1 MNKPMNNGQKRIPIF
16 PIVLLV
22 FLVIVLIFNFVGNG
36 NAKKE
41 ISIDEFYTKLGTT
54 AADTQI
60 AAVHFYGTTVYGIYK
75 GANDTETAEKKEAFP
90 KEYDFY
96 VVVAYTYQ
104 LEDIQHRVQDL
115 NDNGAN
121 IGISTLPVSE
131 PFLSQILP
139 YLYILMILAL
149 GYFVY
154 KAMTK
159 MSGKNGDFGRSKA
172 RMDSGLKVR
181 FADVAGC
188 DEEKQEMQEIVE
200 FLKNPGKFTS
210 MGARIP
216 KGVMLV
222 GPPGTGKTL
231 LAKAIAG
238 EAGVPFFSITGSD
251 FVEMYVG
258 VGAAR
263 VRDLFE
269 TAKRSSPCLIFIDEI
284 DAVGRQRGAG
294 LGNTNDEREQ
304 TLNQLLV
311 QMDGFESSAG
321 IVVIAATNRPDVLD
335 PALLRAGR
343 FDRRIV
349 VNVPDLEGRI
359 KILKL
364 YAKNKPFADD
374 IDWEGIA
381 RRLPSTTGADIENIL
396 NEAAILAVRDNRN
409 LITETDIFEGSL
421 KVEYG
426 PQKKNRKISDEEK
439 KSTAYHE
446 AGHAIV
452 IKTINGDGKEV
463 QEVTIIPRG
472 MSGGMTSQIDRKHGG
487 DVYTLTRDE
496 MLDQIAGLMGGR
508 AAEKLIFGKV
518 ATGPSNDIEVATNI
532 ARDMV
537 TKYGMS
543 EKLGPVCY
551 ASGGEVFL
559 GRDFQQ
565 HSNISEQT
573 ANLIDQEVKAFI
585 EDGEKRAIEILTKNR
600 SILDEMAKVLIE
612 RKTIYSQEVDE
623 LMSGMTAQQVMDAM
637 DTRTAA
643 RKQKDAEVLARKK
656 QEQEAK
662 TAEAMSAM
670 DDLEKTVFEAYT
682 NSANGQTKPK
692 KDESKKAEQ
701 KPAEAKDD
709 KTVEAKSTDAK
720 AEAEPKTVAET
731 EEKVVDKPATET
743 AKKAKN
749 PEKSKSNTEKSEN

>member
-1 MNKPMNNGQKRIPIF
+1 MEGRPINSGPKKFPIF
-16 PIVLLV
+16 SVLLV
-22 FLVIVLIFNFVGNG
+22 AFLAIVLILTFVGNG
-36 NAKKE
+36 DSKKE
-41 ISIDEFYTKLGTT
+41 ITQDEFYTKLDAGEVVG
-54 AADTQI
+54 
-60 AAVHFYGTTVYGIYK
+60 VHFYGTTVYGIYTD
-75 GANDTETAEKKEAFP
+75 ADAEKLEKKQESFP
-90 KEYDFY
+90 KEFDFY
-96 VVVAYTYQ
+96 ITVAYTFQ
-104 LEDIQHRVQDL
+104 VENIQNAVEEY
-115 NDNGAN
+115 NKTAATGAV
-121 IGISTLPVSE
+121 ISISSE
-131 PFLSQILP
+131 PVKESFMSQILP
-139 YLYILMILAL
+139 YIYILLLCCL
-149 GYFVY
+149 GYFAY
-154 KAMTK
+154 KTISK

-172 RMDSGLKVR
+172 RVESGLKVR
-181 FADVAGC
+181 FSDVAGC
-188 DEEKQEMQEIVE
+188 EEEKQEMKEIVD
-200 FLKNPGKFTS
+200 FLKNPRRFTD

-216 KGVMLV
+216 KGVLLV

-269 TAKRSSPCLIFIDEI
+269 TAKRNTPCLIFIDEI

-311 QMDGFESSAG
+311 QMDGFESSSG

-349 VNVPDLEGRI
+349 VNRPDLEGRI

-381 RRLPSTTGADIENIL
+381 RRLPSATGADIENIL

-426 PQKKNRKISDEEK
+426 PQKKTHKASDEDK
-439 KSTAYHE
+439 KTTAYHE
-446 AGHAIV
+446 AGHTIV
-452 IKTINGDGKEV
+452 IKALHGDDREV

-472 MSGGMTSQIDRKHGG
+472 MSGGMTAHVDRKRA
-487 DVYTLTRDE
+487 DATQMTREE
-496 MLDQIAGLMGGR
+496 MLQHITGAMGGR
-508 AAEKLIFGKV
+508 AAEKLIYGHV
-518 ATGPSNDIEVATNI
+518 ATGASNDIEVSTGI

-551 ASGGEVFL
+551 ADGGEVFL

-565 HSNISEQT
+565 RSNISEAT
-573 ANLIDQEVKAFI
+573 ANLIDSEIKAIIEQCEQDAINILEKNRDILEAMTATLVAKQTIYAQEVEELMAGKSSAEVI
-585 EDGEKRAIEILTKNR
+585 EAMDKRAE
-600 SILDEMAKVLIE
+600 E
-612 RKTIYSQEVDE
+612 RKKKDQEALE
-623 LMSGMTAQQVMDAM
+623 RKKKEEEERLAQQ
-637 DTRTAA
+637 
-643 RKQKDAEVLARKK
+643 Q
-656 QEQEAK
+656 
-662 TAEAMSAM
+662 SAM
-670 DDLEKTVFEAYT
+670 TDLEKSVQGAYSGAT
-682 NSANGQTKPK
+682 QKAQENNSQQVK
-692 KDESKKAEQ
+692 KDKEIKITKN
-701 KPAEAKDD
+701 D
-709 KTVEAKSTDAK
+709 K
-720 AEAEPKTVAET
+720 
-731 EEKVVDKPATET
+731 
-743 AKKAKN
+743 N
-749 PEKSKSNTEKSEN
+749 

>member
-1 MNKPMNNGQKRIPIF
+1 MNRPMNNGPKSVSLF
-16 PIVLLV
+16 PILLIAFLIVVLLFA
-22 FLVIVLIFNFVGNG
+22 FLGSG
-36 NAKKE
+36 DSKKE
-41 ISIDEFYTKLGTT
+41 ITIDTFYEKLGTST
-54 AADTQI
+54 ENTQI

-75 GANDTETAEKKEAFP
+75 GETEEATKKKLEAFP
-90 KEYDFY
+90 KQYDFY

-104 LEDIQHRVQDL
+104 VENIQTKVEKV
-115 NDNGAN
+115 NGDTTTIQITA
-121 IGISTLPVSE
+121 SPVSE
-131 PFLSQILP
+131 PLLSRLLP
-139 YLYILMILAL
+139 YIYIIMLVIL

-159 MSGKNGDFGRSKA
+159 MSGKNGEFGRSKA

-181 FADVAGC
+181 FSDVAGC

-200 FLKNPGKFTS
+200 FLKNPRKFTD

-426 PQKKNRKISDEEK
+426 PQKKNRKMSDEEK
-439 KSTAYHE
+439 RFTAYHE
-446 AGHAIV
+446 SGHAIV
-452 IKTINGDGKEV
+452 IKSINGDDKEV

-487 DVYTLTRDE
+487 DTYQLTREE
-496 MLDQIAGLMGGR
+496 MLNHIAGLMGGR
-508 AAEKLIFGKV
+508 AAEKLIFGHV

-565 HSNISEQT
+565 RSNISEHT
-573 ANLIDQEVKAFI
+573 ADLIDAEVKAFI
-585 EDGEKRAIEILTKNR
+585 ESGEKRAIEILTKNR
-600 SILDEMAKVLIE
+600 SILDEMAKTLLE
-612 RKTIYSQEVDE
+612 KQTIYAEEVDE
-623 LMSGMTAQQVMDAM
+623 LMSGMTSSQVMEAM
-637 DTRTAA
+637 DKRTAE
-643 RKQKDAEVLARKK
+643 RKKRDAEVLARKK
-656 QEQEAK
+656 QAEEQK
-662 TAEAMSAM
+662 TAETMSAM
-670 DDLEKTVFEAYT
+670 DDFGKTVFGAYT
-682 NSANGQTKPK
+682 NSSQTDSKHK
-692 KDESKKAEQ
+692 KSTKKENSAEKKEDNKTTKAENS
-701 KPAEAKDD
+701 
-709 KTVEAKSTDAK
+709 VEA
-720 AEAEPKTVAET
+720 T
-731 EEKVVDKPATET
+731 EEQSASESANEVKVDQVST
-743 AKKAKN
+743 KN
-749 PEKSKSNTEKSEN
+749 AEKSKTKTKNSEN

>member
-1 MNKPMNNGQKRIPIF
+1 MIMDRPSNNGPRRISIF
-16 PIVLLV
+16 PILLIA
-22 FLVIVLIFNFVGNG
+22 FLVIVLLLTFINTGDS
-36 NAKKE
+36 KKE
-41 ISIDEFYTKLGTT
+41 ISINTFYEYLGT
-54 AADTQI
+54 AESPVEEQKVAG
-60 AAVHFYGTTVYGIYK
+60 VYFYGSTVYGVLK
-75 GANDTETAEKKEAFP
+75 GETEEETAKKLENFP

-96 VVVAYTYQ
+96 ITVAYSFQ
-104 LEDIQHRVQDL
+104 IQEIQERVQAVS
-115 NDNGAN
+115 ND
-121 IGISTLPVSE
+121 IVIKSEPVSE
-131 PFLSQILP
+131 PILSQILP
-139 YLYILMILAL
+139 YIYILMLIVL

-159 MSGKNGDFGRSKA
+159 MSGRNGEFGRSKA

-181 FADVAGC
+181 FSDVAGC

-200 FLKNPGKFTS
+200 FLKNPRKFTE

-349 VNVPDLEGRI
+349 VNVPDLDGRI

-381 RRLPSTTGADIENIL
+381 RRLPSTTGADLENIL
-396 NEAAILAVRDNRN
+396 NEAAILAVRDGRN
-409 LITETDIFEGSL
+409 IITESDIFEGSL

-426 PQKKNRKISDEEK
+426 PQKKNRKQSDEEK
-439 KSTAYHE
+439 KITAYHE
-446 AGHAIV
+446 SGHAVV
-452 IKTINGDGKEV
+452 IKTLHGDDKEV

-472 MSGGMTSQIDRKHGG
+472 VSGGMTSQVDRKHGG
-487 DVYTLTRDE
+487 DTYQLTRDE
-496 MLDQIAGLMGGR
+496 MMKHITGLMGGR
-508 AAEKLIFGKV
+508 AAERLIFGQL

-551 ASGGEVFL
+551 ADGGEVFL

-565 HSNISEQT
+565 RSNISDDT
-573 ANLIDQEVKAFI
+573 ARLIDEEIKSIIVDC
-585 EDGEKRAIEILTKNR
+585 EHRAIEVLKQNR
-600 SILDEMAKVLIE
+600 SILDEMAKTLIE
-612 RKTIYSQEVDE
+612 KQTIYSEEVDE
-623 LMSGMTAQQVMDAM
+623 LMSGKSSTEVIEAM
-637 DTRTAA
+637 DKRAEE
-643 RKQKDAEVLARKK
+643 RKQRDAEALARKK
-656 QEQEAK
+656 K
-662 TAEAMSAM
+662 
-670 DDLEKTVFEAYT
+670 LEEERIA
-682 NSANGQTKPK
+682 NSANVMNDLERTAFKAYTGAQSSPAQKTDIGNEANTDTQPK
-692 KDESKKAEQ
+692 INKDEQNNA
-701 KPAEAKDD
+701 
-709 KTVEAKSTDAK
+709 TDAK
-720 AEAEPKTVAET
+720 ATQDSTSQEEVNDKTDATEQQNNADAKIAKSKAKT
-731 EEKVVDKPATET
+731 KKEEK
-743 AKKAKN
+743 
-749 PEKSKSNTEKSEN
+749 